1 MTEPFRHTDP
11 ITEIPKGTHFCCLAL
26 HGPRLRIKQEH
37 YVLPGLIV
45 SNKQDAFKL
54 EPHWVEWLGT
64 LQARS
69 FEESTL
75 FITAIAES
83 VAASGNDL
91 PNHEFMDR
99 RVRLLHHTLVL
110 LGCGYNDAVLMVGGE
125 RYRSGG
131 LNIGPVRPGLT
142 PCFRPSYRES
152 RGIELF
158 DLEHAAKIL
167 ESLELIYR
175 HVPDRLYR
183 RLRKGFNVWVR
194 GAEEGYDFNER
205 LHSFVRA
212 IEAILKPTI
221 ARQRSARARKRS
233 KKPRW
238 REVTPTFL
246 HRGQTIIGRSARNE
260 RLLRQLYD
268 IRSSIEHIKDVMP
281 NVRKA
286 RVVDSEE
293 TFLFRAL
300 QAEILA
306 SSIYAR
312 ILSNDQL
319 RATFSTEARVE
330 GFWRRNGPGRQTMW
344 GSPMDLDAATR
355 ECFLPR
361 NIPDS
366 Y

>member
-1 MTEPFRHTDP
+1 MTEQLRQADST
-11 ITEIPKGTHFCCLAL
+11 TKIPKATHFCCLAL
-26 HGPRLRIKQEH
+26 HGPRLRIKQQH
-37 YVLPGLIV
+37 QVLPGLIV

-75 FITAIAES
+75 FITALTDPM
-83 VAASGNDL
+83 AAYGNDL

-99 RVRLLHHTLVL
+99 RVRLFHHALVL

-125 RYRSGG
+125 RYQSGG

-152 RGIELF
+152 RRIETS
-158 DLEHAAKIL
+158 DLEQAVKIL

-183 RLRKGFNVWVR
+183 RLRKGFNVWIR
-194 GAEEGYDFNER
+194 GAEEGYELNER
-205 LHSFVRA
+205 FHSFVRA

-221 ARQRSARARKRS
+221 ARQRSTRARKRS
-233 KKPRW
+233 KKPKW
-238 REVTPTFL
+238 REVTPTFI
-246 HRGQTIIGRSARNE
+246 HRGQTMIGQSAKNE

-281 NVRKA
+281 SVRKA
-286 RVVDSEE
+286 RVVDSEI
-293 TFLFRAL
+293 TFVFRAL

-306 SSIYAR
+306 SSIYAK
-312 ILSNDQL
+312 ILSDGQL
-319 RATFSTEARVE
+319 RATFSTETRVE
-330 GFWRRNGPGRQTMW
+330 GFWRRNGPERQAVW
-344 GSPMDLDAATR
+344 GGPMDLEAATR
-355 ECFLPR
+355 ECFLLQ
-361 NIPDS
+361 NNPDF